1 MHIWS
6 KTLNWYF
13 NYVPSTFERN
23 LAQRA
28 HILMWLSSCYSSVF
42 SKLEHFLPPV
52 GRMGSIFPLVSRCA
66 PSVCFLCTHTYTEL
80 NAKYQPLGSWLNA
93 DCIALIFSTWWC
105 HLPLQIE
112 HLKKQGWSAH
122 KLGAKQDSRKTGAN
136 SRKRAQIKKSTTCV
150 FRSALFSILS
160 MRAFGWRILM
170 SPMFGDPF
178 VLLTTSSLSA
188 FDYNF
193 KILKEFFS
201 RQSGLLVCGAT
212 SDIWTSSEHHLCCI
226 SSIFWI

>member
-1 MHIWS
+1 MCHWVMHIWS

-112 HLKKQGWSAH
+112 HLKKTRLECAQTR
-122 KLGAKQDSRKTGAN
+122 RKTRFAQNGRKFAQTSAN
-136 SRKRAQIKKSTTCV
+136 
-150 FRSALFSILS
+150 
-160 MRAFGWRILM
+160 
-170 SPMFGDPF
+170 
-178 VLLTTSSLSA
+178 
-188 FDYNF
+188 
-193 KILKEFFS
+193 
-201 RQSGLLVCGAT
+201 
-212 SDIWTSSEHHLCCI
+212 
-226 SSIFWI
+226 